1 MREPQRITVGAWV
14 YSVRPLPAGAGL
26 ALMARLARMAGPGV
40 AGLLEGG
47 GGGAIGRALA
57 GLLERVSPDEIVEVA
72 RQLAATTE
80 VSQPGG
86 RAPASLAEVFDVHFA
101 GDYLSLVDWLRFAL
115 EVNFGPFVA
124 ALAARLGRVAPPAA

>member
-1 MREPQRITVGAWV
+1 
-14 YSVRPLPAGAGL
+14 
-26 ALMARLARMAGPGV
+26 MAGPGV

-57 GLLERVSPDEIVEVA
+57 GLLERVSPEEIVEVA

-86 RAPASLAEVFDVHFA
+86 RAPAQLSEVFDVHFA
-101 GDYLSLVDWLRFAL
+101 GDYLALVDWLRFAL

-124 ALAARLGRVAPPAA
+124 ALAARLGRAAPPAA

>member
-1 MREPQRITVGAWV
+1 MREPQRTTIAAWV
-14 YSVRPLPAGAGL
+14 YSVRPLPAGPGL
-26 ALMARLARMAGPGV
+26 ALLARLARMLGPGV

-47 GGGAIGRALA
+47 GGAAIGRALSQ
-57 GLLERVSPDEIVEVA
+57 LLERVAPEEVVEIA

-101 GDYLSLVDWLRFAL
+101 GDYLALVDWLRFAL

-124 ALAARLGRVAPPAA
+124 ALAGRIGRGAPPAA

>member
-1 MREPQRITVGAWV
+1 MREPQRTTIGAWV

-72 RQLAATTE
+72 RQLAGTTE

-86 RAPASLAEVFDVHFA
+86 RAPAQLSEVFDVHFA
-101 GDYLSLVDWLRFAL
+101 GDYLALVDWLRFAL
-115 EVNFGPFVA
+115 EVNFGPFVV
-124 ALAARLGRVAPPAA
+124 ALATRLGRAAPPAA